1 MADLV
6 WWLVKAPLT
15 IFIVEAGSEQQ
26 ARDKARVQLGFEHK
40 PYIARD
46 WEISVATEADKRTY
60 TAFAEAHR
68 KSEPTVK
75 TTKRKTKTARDRL
88 FGG

>member
-1 MADLV
+1 MAGEV
-6 WWLVKAPLT
+6 WWLIKAPLT

-26 ARDKARVQLGFEHK
+26 ARDKARTQLGFEHK
-40 PYIARD
+40 PWVARD
-46 WEISVATEADKRTY
+46 WEITVATEDDKRLY

-68 KSEPTVK
+68 KSEPTIK
-75 TTKRKTKTARDRL
+75 TATRKTKTARDRL